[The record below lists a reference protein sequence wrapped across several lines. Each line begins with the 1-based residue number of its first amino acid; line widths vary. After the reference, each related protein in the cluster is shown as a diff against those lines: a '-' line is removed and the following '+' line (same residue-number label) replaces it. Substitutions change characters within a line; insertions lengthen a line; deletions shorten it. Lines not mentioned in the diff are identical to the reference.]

1 VQGDT
6 NDKISI
12 DLPAEHNQAMVKT
25 DSGM

>member
-1 VQGDT
+1 MGDT